1 MLAKQEIQCFAKRH
15 RCADAIQLCLNKES
29 VPSFPRIT
37 ESASCA
43 ESFSQGSVCKSLQGL
58 TLVLAFHPWH
68 TLHVQMY
75 LQYILCVV
83 VWSSD
88 AHREV

>member
-15 RCADAIQLCLNKES
+15 RCADAIPLCLNEELVS
-29 VPSFPRIT
+29 SFPRIT
-37 ESASCA
+37 ASASRA
-43 ESFSQGSVCKSLQGL
+43 DSFSQGSVCKRPQGL

-68 TLHVQMY
+68 ILHVQMC

-83 VWSSD
+83 AWSLETR
-88 AHREV
+88 REV